1 MNNIYFLFK
10 NIYHYNNEQ
19 AEDRA
24 YRIGQNNDV
33 NVYYQLFEDTIST
46 RMWEML
52 RNKKDVISIIMG
64 EKTLSEDEI
73 TDKLTEQLI
82 D

>member
-1 MNNIYFLFK
+1 MVFNSFDWVTG
-10 NIYHYNNEQ
+10 NNEQ

-52 RNKKDVISIIMG
+52 RNKKDVISTIMG
-64 EKTLSEDEI
+64 EKKLTDDEI
-73 TDKLTEQLI
+73 TDLLSEQLI